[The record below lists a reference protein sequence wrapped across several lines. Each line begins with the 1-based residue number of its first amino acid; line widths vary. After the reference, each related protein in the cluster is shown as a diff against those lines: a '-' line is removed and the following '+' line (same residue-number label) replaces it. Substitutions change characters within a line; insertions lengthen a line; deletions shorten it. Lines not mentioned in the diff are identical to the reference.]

1 MTPFV
6 YEATIRRVI
15 DGDSVVCDI
24 SCGFDIYLNK
34 QNVRLYKIDT
44 PETRGGTSELKALGY
59 AAKQYVKE
67 ELPAGAQVLL
77 KTYIDGR
84 GKFGRLLASIY
95 KKEGSGY
102 ETKSINQKLLEM
114 RLAVEYMGQSKSDI
128 VIAHNANVAYHQD
141 KGLLK

>member
-1 MTPFV
+1 M
-6 YEATIRRVI
+6 
-15 DGDSVVCDI
+15 
-24 SCGFDIYLNK
+24 
-34 QNVRLYKIDT
+34 
-44 PETRGGTSELKALGY
+44 
-59 AAKQYVKE
+59 
-67 ELPAGAQVLL
+67 